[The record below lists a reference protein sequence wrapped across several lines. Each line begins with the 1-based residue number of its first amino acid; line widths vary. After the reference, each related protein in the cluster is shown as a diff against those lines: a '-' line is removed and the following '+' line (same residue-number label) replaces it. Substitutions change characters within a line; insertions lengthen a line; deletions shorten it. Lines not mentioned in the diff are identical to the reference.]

1 MLFVSPR
8 IERLIDM
15 AIDEDEVGFDVASAV
30 FFEGG
35 EAEGRLVAKE
45 PLTVAGLAMVDAVY
59 ARIDADVDSDFDV
72 DDGARLELG
81 DTLGTVR
88 GPAISLLRGERI
100 ALNFLQRMCGIAT
113 ATRRYAD
120 ALAGSDTTIIDT
132 RKTLPGYRELDKYA
146 VRCGG
151 GANHRFNLSGGVMI
165 KDNHIA
171 AAGSI
176 AKAVERARERA
187 PLTLKI
193 EVETTDM
200 DEVRAALEADADI
213 IMLDNMSTDEMIQAI
228 GVIRDAASDRVK
240 IEASGN
246 ITAERLPEI
255 ADIGLD
261 YISSGA
267 LTHSV
272 RAADI
277 SMRF

>member
-45 PLTVAGLAMVDAVY
+45 TLTVAGLAMVDAVY
-59 ARIDADVDSDFDV
+59 ARIDAEVDSDFDV

-132 RKTLPGYRELDKYA
+132 RKTLPGYRELDKYS

-228 GVIRDAASDRVK
+228 GVIRDAAGDRVK

-261 YISSGA
+261 FISSGA